1 MLKEVIVI
9 IIYEKCDDSYMK
21 TFELV
26 SRKRNKTQTTD
37 WKIYRTWLLLCMYIK
52 NKYFGIKSMS
62 NCNYLPLSNTSDEGK
77 YNIKNTRLIPEAI
90 LTLRQ
95 ISIVKYNFMVS
106 KMSTTLSILS
116 LFQIY
121 KTSLTELSF
130 AAHKHCY
137 QLVSGVGFQMIS
149 MWLTIK
155 KKIKKNHNG

>member
-1 MLKEVIVI
+1 MWWL
-9 IIYEKCDDSYMK
+9 IYENFWVGEQKK
-21 TFELV
+21 KQNT
-26 SRKRNKTQTTD
+26 NK
-37 WKIYRTWLLLCMYIK
+37 WLK
-52 NKYFGIKSMS
+52 NLQNLTIALYVYKKQIFWDKKYEYG

-121 KTSLTELSF
+121 KKSLTELSF

-137 QLVSGVGFQMIS
+137 QPVSGVGFQMIS
-149 MWLTIK
+149 MWFTIK
-155 KKIKKNHNG
+155 KNLKNHNR